1 LGRADRRDRI
11 VARVGLADVPDVGV
25 VVEPVPDQP
34 REGGRVVTVEDADVL
49 GHEITSYPA
58 EGNAS
63 NAIDTVFTD

>member
-1 LGRADRRDRI
+1 
-11 VARVGLADVPDVGV
+11 VGLADVPDVGV

-58 EGNAS
+58 GGYRLNR
-63 NAIDTVFTD
+63 N